1 MIDLERYIS
10 AFKTL
15 PPKAAWAEVNA
26 DMRDEYTIR
35 IQNGKQTG
43 CEFYVKTVYYL
54 QVSAGEKKGIIY
66 TEKNDED
73 PNTLIQEAMECAEYA
88 EKTNC
93 LPLGKELSATVNK
106 PEADL
111 VEDVLAFGFALNEEA
126 NKEPCL
132 APLAGCEVR
141 RTTQERRVVNSFGLD
156 CFHRHTYYY
165 VTMDIEQK
173 NGPSGHIRTNIKR
186 SAASLKKLNPKE
198 LVSQAVK
205 KVNACSGNGNL
216 SAAKLS
222 GRVQTCV
229 LSADVVCNILNTA
242 WQVFTGDRL
251 LSGTSV
257 YKKNGVVVGP
267 SFLNIVDAPC
277 HPECG
282 FESAFDS
289 EGAACKENYV
299 VENGS
304 LASPMYTLQSALD
317 AGQKPT
323 GNAGRAALLSGTI
336 PVNIITIPNIFYIK
350 PGTNTQEDLVNQMG
364 TGILLTYSLDV
375 FHSINIASGDFSIPC
390 GGIVYNNGKPAG
402 SIDQI
407 TIAGNLRDLFMNI
420 QAVGS
425 DLQFDEFIYKNYC
438 FGGPSLLVKDIS
450 LSGS

>member
-1 MIDLERYIS
+1 MIDLERYIN

-26 DMRDEYTIR
+26 DMRDEYLIR
-35 IQNGKQTG
+35 LQNGKQTG
-43 CEFYVKTVYYL
+43 CEFYIKTVYYL
-54 QVSAGEKKGIIY
+54 KVSAGEKKGIIY

-73 PNTLIQEAMECAEYA
+73 PNTLIQDAMECAEYA
-88 EKTNC
+88 EKTSC
-93 LPLGKELSATVNK
+93 LPLGKEFSAAVNK
-106 PEADL
+106 QETDS
-111 VEDVLAFGFALNEEA
+111 VEDVLAFGLALNEEA
-126 NKEPCL
+126 DKEPCL

-141 RTTQERRVVNSFGLD
+141 RMTQERRVVNSLGLD
-156 CFHRHTYYY
+156 CFHRYTYYY
-165 VTMDIEQK
+165 VTMDIKQK
-173 NGPSGHIRTNIKR
+173 NGPNGHTNTYINR

-205 KVNACSGNGNL
+205 KVNVCSGNGNL
-216 SAAKLS
+216 GAVKLS

-251 LSGTSV
+251 LAGTSV
-257 YKKNGVVVGP
+257 YKNSGAVVGP
-267 SFLNIVDAPC
+267 SFLNIMDAVS

-289 EGAACKENYV
+289 EGVACKDKYV
-299 VENGS
+299 VENGA
-304 LASPMYTLQSALD
+304 LAAPMYTLQSALNS
-317 AGQKPT
+317 GQKST

-336 PVNIITIPNIFYIK
+336 PVSVITIPNIFYIK

-375 FHSINIASGDFSIPC
+375 YHTINVASGDFSIPC
-390 GGIVYNNGKPAG
+390 GGIVYDNGKASG
-402 SIDQI
+402 YIDQI
-407 TIAGNLRDLFMNI
+407 TIAGNLRDFFMNI
-420 QAVGS
+420 RAVGN
-425 DLQFDEFIYKNYC
+425 DLQFNEFDYKNYY

-450 LSGS
+450 FSG